1 MENQTRL
8 NYWQE
13 YYSQN
18 KNAYGDVIAN
28 MDDNELAYSGKRKIK
43 TPDGH
48 DAKKQG
54 SVSRK
59 MCFELIETQ
68 VDITIPAPRVVS
80 LKGREDRARMIES
93 VLKNETDR
101 LNFEEIC
108 DEQARLTPTLGGSV
122 LLIEWDN
129 TIKDQFGVGRLAVR
143 NVHPKQVIPQDG
155 VYKLEDM
162 DYFFIEFE
170 QTEDYIKAQYG
181 VDVSSEGDEN
191 TNTGPKEHMRTHIYC
206 YYKNDDG
213 TIGLFSWVGDTV
225 IQDYDNYFARLQKV
239 CEKCG
244 KPVARDAEKCECG
257 SKKIKNGVK
266 EYETITI
273 NSPIIDPISGESRMG
288 TEEIQVK
295 YYVPKIYPIIIRKNV
310 ANLNKFLGGSD
321 IDAIKDQQNDLNIY
335 MTKIREKL
343 LKGGSWITHP
353 DNIKIDASD
362 EELKMI
368 PIKNA
373 AQKALFE
380 VTNVQPNTN
389 NDVAMLNLNY
399 EIGRQTIGITDS
411 FQGRADYTAMSG
423 KAKEIQAQ
431 QAAGRLESKRV
442 MKEFAFSQ
450 IYEKMFKFLLA
461 FMDDQM
467 PFVEERV
474 DGSLEYKYFDKK
486 MFIDKDEEG
495 NYYYDDGFAF
505 STDVSSTLSNNR
517 QLMWRETRSNFES
530 GAYGDPTQI
539 DTLVM
544 YWTTMNK
551 LHYPGAPDAL
561 KLLQQRQAQMAQ
573 VQQQQMRDQATA
585 DAFAKYKTA
594 ELLKENI
601 DLQNNANKAV
611 GTAGNSKS
619 RTDSL
624 LSKLGIGGKKNVQN
638 ERKQNIGE

>member
-1 MENQTRL
+1 MENQTSL

-13 YYSQN
+13 TYQIN
-18 KNAYGDVIAN
+18 KNAYQDNISN

-43 TPDGH
+43 TPDGQ

-80 LKGREDRARMIES
+80 LKGREDRARMIEA

-101 LNFEEIC
+101 LDFEEIC
-108 DEQARLTPTLGGSV
+108 DEQARLTPTLGGSI
-122 LLIEWDN
+122 LLLEWDN
-129 TIKDQFGVGRLAVR
+129 TYKDQFGVGRLSVR

-181 VDVSSEGDEN
+181 VDVSEESDRN
-191 TNTGPKEHMRTHIYC
+191 TTDGPKEHMRTHIYC

-213 TIGLFSWVGDTV
+213 TIGLFSWVGNTV

-239 CEKCG
+239 CKKCE
-244 KPVARDAEKCECG
+244 KPVPYNAEKCECG
-257 SKKIKNGVK
+257 SKKFKNEVK
-266 EYETITI
+266 EYETVTI
-273 NSPIIDPISGESRMG
+273 NKPVIDPITNQTKMV

-295 YYVPKIYPIIIRKNV
+295 YYVPKIYPIVIRKNV

-343 LKGGSWITHP
+343 LKGGSWVTYP
-353 DNIKIDASD
+353 DNMKIDASD

-450 IYEKMFKFLLA
+450 TYEKMFKFLLA

-467 PFVEERV
+467 PFVEEKV

-486 MFIDKDEEG
+486 MFIDRDEDG

-539 DTLVM
+539 DTLIM

-561 KLLQQRQAQMAQ
+561 KLLQQRQERMAQ
-573 VQQQQMRDQATA
+573 VQQQQMRDQAAA
-585 DAFAKYKTA
+585 DAFAKHKTV

-601 DLQNNANKAV
+601 DLQNNNNKLV
-611 GTAGNSKS
+611 GTTGNMNSNRS
-619 RTDSL
+619 RTNSL
-624 LSKLGIGGKKNVQN
+624 LSKLGIGGKKNVQD
-638 ERKQNIGE
+638 

>member
-1 MENQTRL
+1 MENQTSL

-13 YYSQN
+13 TYNVN
-18 KNAYGDVIAN
+18 KNAYQDNISN

-43 TPDGH
+43 TPEGQ

-122 LLIEWDN
+122 LLLEWDN
-129 TIKDQFGVGRLAVR
+129 TYKDQFGVGRLSVR

-181 VDVSSEGDEN
+181 VDVSEESDEN
-191 TNTGPKEHMRTHIYC
+191 TTDGPKEHMRTHIYC

-213 TIGLFSWVGDTV
+213 TIGLFSWVGNTV

-239 CEKCG
+239 CGKCG
-244 KPVARDAEKCECG
+244 KPVPTGEEKCECG
-257 SKKIKNGVK
+257 SKKFKNGVK
-266 EYETITI
+266 EYETINVETVKV
-273 NSPIIDPISGESRMG
+273 DPITGQRIPV

-295 YYVPKIYPIIIRKNV
+295 YYVPKIYPIVIRKNV

-343 LKGGSWITHP
+343 LKGGSWVTYP
-353 DNIKIDASD
+353 DNMKIDASD

-368 PIKNA
+368 PVKNA

-411 FQGRADYTAMSG
+411 FQGRADYTATSG

-450 IYEKMFKFLLA
+450 TYEKMFKFLLA

-467 PFVEERV
+467 PFVEEKV

-486 MFIDKDEEG
+486 MFIDRDEDG

-539 DTLVM
+539 DTLIM

-561 KLLQQRQAQMAQ
+561 KLLQQRQEQMNII
-573 VQQQQMRDQATA
+573 QQQQMRDQAAA

-601 DLQNNANKAV
+601 DLQNNNNKLV
-611 GTAGNSKS
+611 GTAGSANSNRN
-619 RTDSL
+619 RTNSL
-624 LSKLGIGGKKNVQN
+624 LSKLGIGGKKNVQD
-638 ERKQNIGE
+638 